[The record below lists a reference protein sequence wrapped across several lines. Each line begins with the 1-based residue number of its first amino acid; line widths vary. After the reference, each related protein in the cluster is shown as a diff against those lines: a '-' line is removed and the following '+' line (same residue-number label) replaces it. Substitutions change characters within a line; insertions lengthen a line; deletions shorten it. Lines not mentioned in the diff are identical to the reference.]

1 MKARSRMRV
10 TSMMYALGTSAAFA
24 MSINFPITRYDRKC
38 GVASYDNGLETSLPK
53 VNVLGT

>member
-1 MKARSRMRV
+1 MHV
-10 TSMMYALGTSAAFA
+10 TSMMYALGTFAAFA

-38 GVASYDNGLETSLPK
+38 GAASYDNGLETSLPK